1 LNGPRFGE
9 GRSLFGMLRA
19 PRWRH
24 APTGDISLEPLLEGK
39 VAIVTGSSSGI
50 GEAIARLFAA
60 EGASVVVNS
69 TRSVAAGEAI
79 AAELSNAIYVRG
91 DVAQEDQA
99 KALVQATLDRFGRLD
114 VLVNNAGTTRV
125 IPHHALEAVTDDD
138 WQRILGTNVLGTWYV
153 TRAAVPALKAR
164 RGSILNITSVAGV
177 RAAGSSIPYAV
188 SKAAVNHLTKLLAN
202 VLGPEIR
209 VNAVAPGLIDTPWTA
224 DWDAI
229 RASVRERA
237 PLQRSGTPD
246 DIARAALLL
255 TASSYSTGEVLLAD
269 GGINLR

>member
-1 LNGPRFGE
+1 MN
-9 GRSLFGMLRA
+9 
-19 PRWRH
+19 
-24 APTGDISLEPLLEGK
+24 PTLEGK

-69 TRSVAAGEAI
+69 ARSVAAGEAL
-79 AAELSNAIYVRG
+79 AAELPGALYVRA

-99 KALVQATLDRFGRLD
+99 KALVQVALDRWGRLD
-114 VLVNNAGTTRV
+114 ILVNNAGTTRV
-125 IPHHALEAVTDDD
+125 IAHHALEAVTDDD
-138 WQRILGTNVLGTWYV
+138 WQRILGVNVLGTWYV
-153 TRAAVPALKAR
+153 TRAAVAALKAQ
-164 RGSILNITSVAGV
+164 RGSVLNITSVAGV

-188 SKAAVNHLTKLLAN
+188 SKAAVNHLTRLLAN

-224 DWDAI
+224 DWGAI
-229 RASVRERA
+229 RAAVRERA
-237 PLQRSGTPD
+237 PLQRSGTPED
-246 DIARAALLL
+246 VARAALLL
-255 TASSYSTGEVLLAD
+255 TLSSYTTGEVLLAD

>member
-1 LNGPRFGE
+1 
-9 GRSLFGMLRA
+9 MQ
-19 PRWRH
+19 
-24 APTGDISLEPLLEGK
+24 PLLDGK

-79 AAELSNAIYVRG
+79 AASLPGAVYVRG

-99 KALVQATLDRFGRLD
+99 KALIKTTLDHFGRLD

-125 IPHHALEAVTDDD
+125 IPHHALDAVTDED
-138 WQRILGTNVLGTWYV
+138 WQRILGTNVIGTWYV
-153 TRAAVPALKAR
+153 TRAAVPALKAS
-164 RGSILNITSVAGV
+164 RGSILNVTSVAGV

-188 SKAAVNHLTKLLAN
+188 SKAALNHLTKLLAN

-209 VNAVAPGLIDTPWTA
+209 VNAVAPGLVDTPWTA

-255 TASSYSTGEVLLAD
+255 TASSYSTGEILLAD

>member
-1 LNGPRFGE
+1 
-9 GRSLFGMLRA
+9 MQ
-19 PRWRH
+19 
-24 APTGDISLEPLLEGK
+24 PLLDGK

-60 EGASVVVNS
+60 EGAKVVVNS
-69 TRSVAAGEAI
+69 ARSVAAGEAI
-79 AAELSNAIYVRG
+79 AADLPEAIYVRA
-91 DVAQEDQA
+91 DVAREDQA
-99 KALVQATLDRFGRLD
+99 KALVQATLDRWGRLD
-114 VLVNNAGTTRV
+114 VLVNNAGATRV
-125 IPHHALEAVTDDD
+125 IPHHALDAVTDED
-138 WQRILGTNVLGTWYV
+138 WQRILGVNVIGTWYV

-188 SKAAVNHLTKLLAN
+188 SKAALNHITRLLAN

-246 DIARAALLL
+246 DIALAALLL
-255 TASSYSTGEVLLAD
+255 TASSYSTGEILLAD

>member
-1 LNGPRFGE
+1 
-9 GRSLFGMLRA
+9 M
-19 PRWRH
+19 
-24 APTGDISLEPLLEGK
+24 EPILAGK

-50 GEAIARLFAA
+50 GEAIARRFAA
-60 EGASVVVNS
+60 EGAAVVVNS
-69 TRSVAAGEAI
+69 TRSVAAGEAL
-79 AAELSNAIYVRG
+79 AAELPNAIYTRA
-91 DVAQEDQA
+91 DVAREDQA
-99 KALVQATLDRFGRLD
+99 KALVQAALDRWGKLD
-114 VLVNNAGTTRV
+114 ILVNNAGTTRV
-125 IPHHALEAVTDDD
+125 IPHHALDAVTDED

-153 TRAAVPALKAR
+153 TRAAVPALKAQ

-188 SKAAVNHLTKLLAN
+188 SKAALNHLTRLLAN

>member
-1 LNGPRFGE
+1 
-9 GRSLFGMLRA
+9 MQ
-19 PRWRH
+19 
-24 APTGDISLEPLLEGK
+24 PLLEAK

-60 EGASVVVNS
+60 EGALVVVNS
-69 TRSVAAGEAI
+69 ARSVAEGEAI
-79 AAELSNAIYVRG
+79 AASLPSAIYVRA
-91 DVAQEDQA
+91 DVAKEDQA
-99 KALVQATLDRFGRLD
+99 KALVQAALDRWGRID

-125 IPHHALEAVTDDD
+125 IAHHALDAVTDED
-138 WQRILGTNVLGTWYV
+138 WQRILGTNVVGTWYV
-153 TRAAVPALKAR
+153 TRAAVPALKAA
-164 RGSILNITSVAGV
+164 RGSILNITWVAGV

-188 SKAAVNHLTKLLAN
+188 SKAALNHLTRLLAN

-209 VNAVAPGLIDTPWTA
+209 VNAVAPGLIDTPWTK

-255 TASSYSTGEVLLAD
+255 TVSSYSTGEVLLAD

>member
-1 LNGPRFGE
+1 
-9 GRSLFGMLRA
+9 MQ
-19 PRWRH
+19 
-24 APTGDISLEPLLEGK
+24 PLLEGK

-60 EGASVVVNS
+60 EGASVVINS
-69 TRSVAAGEAI
+69 ARSVAAGEAI
-79 AAELSNAIYVRG
+79 AAELPNALYVRA
-91 DVAQEDQA
+91 DVAQEQQA
-99 KALVQATLDRFGRLD
+99 KALIQATLDRWGRLD

-125 IPHHALEAVTDDD
+125 IPHHALDAVTDDD

-153 TRAAVPALKAR
+153 TRAAVPALKAQ

-188 SKAAVNHLTKLLAN
+188 SKAAVNHMTKLLAN

-224 DWDAI
+224 DWDAV

>member
-1 LNGPRFGE
+1 LQ
-9 GRSLFGMLRA
+9 
-19 PRWRH
+19 
-24 APTGDISLEPLLEGK
+24 PLLEGK

-79 AAELSNAIYVRG
+79 AAELPNAIYVRG

-99 KALVQATLDRFGRLD
+99 KALIQTTLDRFGRLD

-125 IPHHALEAVTDDD
+125 IPHHALDAVTDDD